1 MNQFDNICEVQS
13 DKASVTIT
21 SRYDGIIKTLHYQ
34 IDDVALVGS
43 ALLDFELEDDEGEIV
58 KSAEKDQETD
68 NSKTGERKI
77 EEVKS
82 EDSEVNLENIFGKVL
97 ATPAVRRIAKENNIS
112 LKDVIAT
119 GKGGRVLKED
129 ILLHLEKMSPSSG
142 VKAEVQFE
150 NVTGKTVVLK
160 GYAKHMWK
168 TMTKSLV
175 SL

>member
-34 IDDVALVGS
+34 IDDIALVGS
-43 ALLDFELEDDEGEIV
+43 ALLDFEVEDDEGQTV
-58 KSAEKDQETD
+58 KSAEKDEETD
-68 NSKTGERKI
+68 NSKNGERKI
-77 EEVKS
+77 EVKS
-82 EDSEVNLENIFGKVL
+82 EDNEVNSEDIFGKVL
-97 ATPAVRRIAKENNIS
+97 ATPAVRRIAKENYIS

-142 VKAEVQFE
+142 VKVEVEFG